1 MKARAVL
8 AGLLGV
14 ALAATLVAWAV
25 HRAGGARF
33 LQPLSQIALW
43 VIGPAL
49 LCEAIVQVSK
59 AWKWTGLLASIQPV
73 RLRSALGAV
82 LIGGAA
88 THVVPLR
95 LDELLRARVLGSW
108 ENIPSATVLATV
120 AVDRVI
126 EILMLGTLLGA
137 IALLGAPPGM
147 LGTALRV
154 AWVGFCVGA
163 AVLFA
168 FVVAEER
175 ASATLQRYTGPGS
188 DTVGSLVELA
198 RDMARG
204 LRALPSGAA
213 LGRVAIGTLGEWTAT
228 IAMYGLV
235 LAGFGLSTPVT
246 VPLTLAVG
254 GAAAYGIP
262 NVPGAIGTFEAAQV
276 TLLEQLISLPPDQAL
291 ALAVAA
297 HAVLTVPVTL
307 AGAGVA
313 LGIWLRSRA

>member
-1 MKARAVL
+1 MKARSLL

-14 ALAATLVAWAV
+14 TLAAALVTWAV
-25 HRAGGARF
+25 QRAGGTRF
-33 LQPLSQIALW
+33 LQPLSEISLW

-49 LCEAIVQVSK
+49 LCEAFVQVSK
-59 AWKWTGLLASIQPV
+59 AWKWTGLLQSIRPV

-108 ENIPSATVLATV
+108 EEIPSATVLATV
-120 AVDRVI
+120 AVDRII
-126 EILMLGTLLGA
+126 EILMLGTLLGV
-137 IALLGAPPGM
+137 IALLGTPPGI
-147 LGTALRV
+147 LGTALQV
-154 AWVGFCVGA
+154 AWIGFCGGA
-163 AVLFA
+163 VVLFA
-168 FVVAEER
+168 FVFAEER
-175 ASATLQRYTGPGS
+175 ASAVLQKYRGPGS
-188 DTVGSLVELA
+188 DAVVSLVRLA

-213 LGRVAIGTLGEWTAT
+213 LGKVVIGTLGEWSAT
-228 IAMYGLV
+228 VVMYGLV
-235 LAGFGLSTPVT
+235 LAGFGLTTSPI

-254 GAAAYGIP
+254 GAAAYGVP

-276 TLLEQLISLPPDQAL
+276 SILEQLLSLPPEQAL

-297 HAVLTVPVTL
+297 HAVLTIPVTI

-313 LGIWLRSRA
+313 LSMWLRSRA